1 MACAEERAASA
12 RRHENDERRESHA
25 SVQRARRAEDDDLF
39 RRGAER
45 EEVDVAAALRAELEL
60 ERLPETELGTVG
72 AVAAQDAVDAL
83 ADGEDGLTVRALLA
97 AVLDDQS
104 DDVIEDDV

>member
-1 MACAEERAASA
+1 MSPSAPAAYHA
-12 RRHENDERRESHA
+12 HTGTNTRDERT
-25 SVQRARRAEDDDLF
+25 
-39 RRGAER
+39 
-45 EEVDVAAALRAELEL
+45 AAAAPARDLVRE
-60 ERLPETELGTVG
+60 
-72 AVAAQDAVDAL
+72 AAQDAVDAL